1 MHDIQMTAQEMLDK
15 SFLPQTAL
23 RFYAYIYSLV
33 GTPCMQNIQY
43 FQAIKCVHF
52 NQLKPTSTEFK
63 NDIIYE
69 FYNSV
74 PLFMFEK
81 IYTQFKISFDQ
92 QKAVFL
98 KQTQLN

>member
-1 MHDIQMTAQEMLDK
+1 
-15 SFLPQTAL
+15 
-23 RFYAYIYSLV
+23 
-33 GTPCMQNIQY
+33 MQNIQY

-52 NQLKPTSTEFK
+52 NQLKPTSSEFK

-69 FYNSV
+69 FYNAV

-92 QKAVFL
+92 QKAIFL
-98 KQTQLN
+98 KQT